1 MSSMNN
7 AATVHP
13 APKVS
18 TATIPVNAPSAMQ
31 AEAAIRETLAA
42 SGRRLVEGR
51 STVVRITADVPA
63 SQAAITF
70 PGSTQCY
77 TLRVEYTK

>member
-1 MSSMNN
+1 M
-7 AATVHP
+7 
-13 APKVS
+13 S
-18 TATIPVNAPSAMQ
+18 TATIHPSAKALTMTIPVNAPSAMQ
-31 AEAAIRETLAA
+31 AEAAIGETLAA

-51 STVVRITADVPA
+51 STVVSITADVPA